1 MNRFMNE
8 DFLLNSP
15 TAKTLYEDYAKDQ
28 PIFDFHCHLSP
39 EQIYKDHAFEDIAEA
54 WLGGDH
60 YKWRI
65 MRAYGIDEDL
75 ITGSAS
81 GRDKFR
87 AYAEA
92 LSHAIGN
99 PLYHWSHMELRH
111 FFGIDEVLDAE
122 SADRIFDSAN
132 EKLASGSGLTARK
145 MMEMSKVRAVF
156 TTDDPADD
164 LAYHRKLRDEGV
176 LRVHPA
182 YRPDK
187 YLAVGDAGFAAAV
200 SRLGDTVGR
209 EISSYQELLDALKE
223 RMEAFEEL
231 GCRASDHA
239 LASYQY
245 VEADEAELEAIF
257 QFGLSGNDDITDR
270 DINAYITATLKFLAR
285 EYAAR
290 GWPMQLHIQSIRN
303 NNPPMFE
310 ALGPDTGYD
319 SILDGDIARPYNA
332 LLGSLEA
339 TDELPKTILFSLN
352 PADFPILCTLMGNFQ
367 KGPTS
372 GKLQL
377 GPAWWHLDHLPGMVQ
392 HLEVLA
398 SQGVLST
405 FVGMLTDSRSFLSYP
420 RHDYFRRIL
429 CNFLGDLVETGQ
441 YPAKM
446 EFLGKVVSDICYA
459 NSWQYFRMDE
469 EA

>member
-1 MNRFMNE
+1 MDRFMNE
-8 DFLLNSP
+8 DFLLQSP
-15 TAKTLYEDYAKDQ
+15 TAKTLYEDYGKDE

-39 EQIYKDHAFEDIAEA
+39 QEIYEDRAFEDLAEA

-65 MRAYGIDEDL
+65 MRAYGIDEEL
-75 ITGSAS
+75 ITGSAP

-111 FFGIDEVLDAE
+111 FFDIDDVLDAQ
-122 SADRIFDSAN
+122 SADAIFDRAN
-132 EKLASGSGLTARK
+132 ELLASGLTARK
-145 MMEMSKVRAVF
+145 MMEMSGVNAVF

-164 LAYHRKLRDEGV
+164 LAFHKKLRDEGV
-176 LRVHPA
+176 LRVYPA

-187 YLAVGDAGFAAAV
+187 YLAVGDSGFAAAV
-200 SRLGDTVGR
+200 SRLSAIVGR
-209 EISSYQELLDALKE
+209 DITSYKELLEALKE
-223 RMEAFEEL
+223 RMEAFEAL

-239 LASYQY
+239 LASYDY

-257 QFGLSGNDDITDR
+257 QSGLSGDAISSR
-270 DINAYITATLKFLAR
+270 DINAYITASLQFLAR

-310 ALGPDTGYD
+310 KLGPDTGYD
-319 SILDGDIARPYNA
+319 SILDGDVARPINA

-339 TDELPKTILFSLN
+339 TDELPKVILFSLN

-367 KGPTS
+367 KGPDA

-429 CNFLGDLVETGQ
+429 CNFLGDLVESGQ
-441 YPAKM
+441 YPAKI
-446 EFLGKVVSDICYA
+446 EFLGQVVSDICYA
-459 NSWQYFRMDE
+459 NSWRYFRMDE